1 MTCTTSGERR
11 SSQRRTFAECAW
23 LIAARLRPGRDIKLL
38 DLSSGGALVEA
49 AVRLLPG
56 APIVLHLIGIGCAH
70 TIRGTVLRCHVSA
83 VDRSTGVRYR
93 AALGFE
99 RSFPIPEGS
108 PVECDLTAGRMVPAA
123 DPGGSRRVTG
133 SHAPCR

>member
-1 MTCTTSGERR
+1 MGGAMSVGTAVERR
-11 SSQRRTFAECAW
+11 SSPRCSCAQCAW
-23 LIAARLRPGRDIKLL
+23 LIAARLRPGRDVRVL

-56 APIVLHLIGIGCAH
+56 APFVLHLVSTRGAH

-93 AALGFE
+93 AALGFDG
-99 RSFPIPEGS
+99 SFRMPDDRTGDEG
-108 PVECDLTAGRMVPAA
+108 AA
-123 DPGGSRRVTG
+123 DISRAPVLATG
-133 SHAPCR
+133 S